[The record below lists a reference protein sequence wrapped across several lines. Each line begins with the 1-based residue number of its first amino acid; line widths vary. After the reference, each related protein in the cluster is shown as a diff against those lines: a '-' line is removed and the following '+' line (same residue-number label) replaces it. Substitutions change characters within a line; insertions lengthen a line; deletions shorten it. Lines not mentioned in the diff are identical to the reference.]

1 MVIVD
6 AIYSGIMKNIFK
18 LDKSYDIFLSLTWE
32 NNHEHG
38 ISGHIYEIID
48 YFYILNKK
56 FKVGIFF
63 GESINNWLEFKKLIT
78 QRYNFSDSELKDYKN
93 NTFYYNRPEIIT
105 GKNILFV
112 DGALKARFV
121 NNGTILNFKN
131 ILSFKCSNHCSHTLF
146 DIPYKISLL
155 SDLRVYSEIIPEEN
169 KIALHYI
176 KKILFKKYKQVN
188 KCKSSKTAMLYV
200 TSNCRSITD
209 NLLTNVINRYNF
221 KKYIVITNKPER
233 YSNFNDERVE
243 FIKPGIDKLFENFNT
258 YIYTPIDGKFDCS
271 PRLIAEC
278 KYYNKDVI
286 YHDIDNEYLKID
298 SGLRVRKNDVKN
310 NFKSLFLTDKD
321 EIIEIINETIH
332 R

>member
-1 MVIVD
+1 VGV
-6 AIYSGIMKNIFK
+6 IYSGIMKSIFK
-18 LDKSYDIFLSLTWE
+18 LNKNYDIFLSLTWE
-32 NNHEHG
+32 NGHEHG

-48 YFYILNKK
+48 YFYILNKT

-63 GESINNWLEFKKLIT
+63 GESINNWSEFKKLIL
-78 QRYNFSDSELKDYKN
+78 QKYNFSDLELKDYKN

-131 ILSFKCSNHCSHTLF
+131 ILSFKCSNHCNHTLF
-146 DIPYKISLL
+146 DIPYKVQLL

-176 KKILFKKYKQVN
+176 KKILFEKYKQID
-188 KCKSSKTAMLYV
+188 KCKVNKTAMLYI
-200 TSNCRSITD
+200 TSNCRYITD
-209 NLLTNVINRYNF
+209 KLLTDITNRYNF
-221 KKYIVITNKPER
+221 EKYIVITNKPEKYINYR
-233 YSNFNDERVE
+233 DGRVE
-243 FIKPGIDKLFENFNT
+243 FIKPGIDKLFEKFNT

-286 YHDIDNEYLKID
+286 YHNIDNEYLKID
-298 SGLRVRKNDVKN
+298 SGLRVRRSDVDT
-310 NFKSLFLTDKD
+310 NFKTLFLNNKD
-321 EIIEIINETIH
+321 PIVGILNETIH